1 MRIETKMLVMLLPL
15 MLIAVFSVLSIN
27 AHSIDSTGSESA
39 DQLIDASNGISPYV
53 VDTRFPSSPQESRRL
68 QGLNNPN
75 NAAPG
80 SSASSVTSSQ
90 DTITQSEPVASEPAA
105 ANQNTTANSESTN
118 ETASAET
125 TSTVEA
131 ATVSGNWSFELN
143 DRYTNGSA
151 PKEVSLAL
159 NESDHVI
166 LGYGILTEE
175 NNTQQVTAS
184 GLEDGSRLDLNLT
197 TLGTVNLYKLSLTR
211 NGDSATGEYSAYSA
225 DGQSWTGSARGTKS
239 VGRI

>member
-75 NAAPG
+75 SAAPG
-80 SSASSVTSSQ
+80 SSAGAQNS
-90 DTITQSEPVASEPAA
+90 ITQSEPAEPAA
-105 ANQNTTANSESTN
+105 ANQNTTANSENAN
-118 ETASAET
+118 ETASAEM

-131 ATVSGNWSFELN
+131 TTVSGNWSFELN
-143 DRYTNGSA
+143 DSTNGSA
-151 PKEVSLAL
+151 PKEVLLAL

-166 LGYGILTEE
+166 LGYGNISEE

-184 GLEDGSRLDLNLT
+184 GSEDGNRLDLNLT
-197 TLGTVNLYKLSLTR
+197 TLETVNLYKLSLTR

-225 DGQSWTGSARGTKS
+225 DGQSWTGSAKGIKS
-239 VGRI
+239 VGQI